1 MKAKRTLSLLLS
13 VLFVLTLLPGLA
25 LPVRAEEVDAGD
37 CGENAL
43 WSLDSEGILTIS
55 RGHGEEGC
63 WMDDYSETAHAPWY
77 DCRASVR
84 RVVLEEGVNWLGDYA
99 FDGCAALEE
108 VSISD
113 NLWHVGNWAFR
124 GCDSLR
130 EIQVSSENEDLF
142 SDGGVLLGYDWD
154 VYVYCYPPAKE
165 DVYYCLPENTD
176 GYCFAP
182 GAFAGAKHLERLYIP
197 EISGIVP
204 PVFPGCENLAKLYY
218 GGSPEDLEDWENDLR
233 ADLPREDAAILCY
246 ATAEDCVN
254 DAEIRICGENA
265 LWDLDSEGTLT
276 IFPADET
283 EDSQVD
289 NYDETMHA
297 PWYERR
303 ASIRRVKLEEGV
315 RSLGDYAFDG
325 CSALEEV
332 SLPVSLRTVGD
343 WAFRD
348 CDSLREIRVSEGSTS
363 FNSDGGVLLG
373 DNSIYRYPPARE
385 DEYYCLPEDTWG
397 SIRPGAFA
405 GAKHL
410 ERLYIPEI
418 SDISFPAFEGCE
430 NLTKLY
436 LGGDASY
443 MVYWEEELRSDLPG
457 DVTILY
463 NVTAEDCQHN
473 VDGNSCGE
481 NLIWK
486 VENGTLTISGTGPMT
501 DYGEF
506 DPEEESWWLRDP
518 PWWDWIPGGDKV
530 ENREQITRLVVEEG
544 VTSIGIGAF
553 RDLSCLETVELPS
566 TLTAIG
572 GWAFD
577 SDTALKRV
585 EIPAGVTVIPDSAFS
600 SSGLKEVVLPDSV
613 RVIESWAFGETELE
627 EIDLPAGL
635 TEIGPWAFYY
645 TPLKRVEIPAGVSF
659 IGERAFYECYDL
671 AEFEVDEANPA
682 YRSIGGAL
690 FSKDGTEMISYG
702 AGHTASS
709 YTVPEGVR
717 KLHPSTF
724 SYSHALEEVNLPDS
738 LEELGNWCFG
748 HTGLKQVIVPAHV
761 STIEH
766 SAFGGCE
773 NLTTVTLP
781 ARLRVLEDWVFSG
794 DEALR
799 EIFFEGSEEKWAAL
813 TAEHEDETLQNV
825 TVHCNVSAYC
835 SHESLIRHP
844 AVPHGCLTDGVIEY
858 WECRSCG
865 GLFSDARAKKWVE
878 DLTDP
883 AAHDYR
889 SVLTLAPTC
898 REAGVRT
905 WTCAVCDENTEG
917 HSYTQ
922 TIPAT
927 GRHHFVDGYCDNLLQ
942 DGVTLC
948 GAPEQI
954 ASGELEGGFSW
965 SIDGGGTLHIRGEGD
980 MPDTNLINHGSNTF
994 STDAPWWDYR
1004 NAITAVRLH
1013 SGVASVGNGCFAGLG
1028 NMKSL
1033 YVPVT
1038 VTDMSAFWTFFQCN
1052 DLSDVYY
1059 EGTREQWSSMH
1070 LFANSILGNI
1080 IEIRNPFGS
1089 GMLRVVDY
1097 IGRTTKHYEYDP
1109 DRTCTVTWQNWDGSV
1124 LETDEGVL
1132 PGTAAEYDDP
1142 EPVRDADDRYTYI
1155 FDGWT
1160 PEPAEVTEDTVY
1172 TARFRAEPLPAVPV
1186 TQITLVSIEG
1196 AAEGQPIPAGDFTL
1210 ALTVELAEGIAP
1222 ETVQILAAAY
1232 SEAGQFLGCFQGTLT
1247 RQADGSCAV
1256 NVAVE
1261 NQGNTDRLHILVLS
1275 GAGWIPLAAAAELR

>member
-1 MKAKRTLSLLLS
+1 MKAKRILSLLLG
-13 VLFVLTLLPGLA
+13 VFFVLALLPGLA
-25 LPVRAEEVDAGD
+25 LPGRAMEAVASGT
-37 CGENAL
+37 CGEGIAWYLLVNGT
-43 WSLDSEGILTIS
+43 LDIGMQGPKDEFGPDAF
-55 RGHGEEGC
+55 R
-63 WMDDYSETAHAPWY
+63 MDDYSETERAPWY
-77 DCRASVR
+77 D
-84 RVVLEEGVNWLGDYA
+84 Y
-99 FDGCAALEE
+99 
-108 VSISD
+108 
-113 NLWHVGNWAFR
+113 
-124 GCDSLR
+124 
-130 EIQVSSENEDLF
+130 
-142 SDGGVLLGYDWD
+142 
-154 VYVYCYPPAKE
+154 
-165 DVYYCLPENTD
+165 
-176 GYCFAP
+176 
-182 GAFAGAKHLERLYIP
+182 
-197 EISGIVP
+197 
-204 PVFPGCENLAKLYY
+204 
-218 GGSPEDLEDWENDLR
+218 
-233 ADLPREDAAILCY
+233 
-246 ATAEDCVN
+246 
-254 DAEIRICGENA
+254 
-265 LWDLDSEGTLT
+265 
-276 IFPADET
+276 
-283 EDSQVD
+283 
-289 NYDETMHA
+289 
-297 PWYERR
+297 R
-303 ASIRRVKLEEGV
+303 ASIQNVRV
-315 RSLGDYAFDG
+315 GDGILSVGEYAFDG
-325 CSALEEV
+325 CSALELV
-332 SLPVSLRTVGD
+332 TLPDSLESLGD

-348 CDSLREIRVSEGSTS
+348 CDSLREFAVGSVNEH
-363 FNSDGGVLLG
+363 FYSDEAGVLLG
-373 DNSIYRYPPARE
+373 ENCLFRYPPARE
-385 DEYYCLPEDTWG
+385 DVYYCLPEDTWG

-418 SDISFPAFEGCE
+418 SDISFPVFAGCE
-430 NLTKLY
+430 NLKKLY
-436 LGGDASY
+436 LGGEADY
-443 MVYWEEELRSDLPG
+443 MSGWEADLRSDLPRE
-457 DVTILY
+457 DETFLY
-463 NVTAEDCQHN
+463 GVTAEDCKN
-473 VDGNSCGE
+473 DTGDDLV
-481 NLIWK
+481 WK
-486 VENGTLTISGTGPMT
+486 VEDGTLTVSGAGPMS
-501 DYGEF
+501 DYGEM
-506 DPEEESWWLRDP
+506 DEDGKWSLWDP
-518 PWWDWIPGGDKV
+518 PWWNWIPGGDKV

-724 SYSHALEEVNLPDS
+724 SYSYALEEVNLPDS

-794 DEALR
+794 DEVLR

-844 AVPHGCLTDGVIEY
+844 AVPHGCLTDGTIEY

-865 GLFSDARAKKWVE
+865 GLFSDARAKNWVE

-922 TIPAT
+922 VIPAT

-1109 DRTCTVTWQNWDGSV
+1109 DRTCTVTWQNWDGTV

-1132 PGTAAEYDDP
+1132 PGTAAEYDGQ
-1142 EPVRDADDRYTYI
+1142 EPVRDADDRFTYV

-1172 TARFRAEPLPAVPV
+1172 TARFRAVPAAPAARITEV
-1186 TQITLVSIEG
+1186 TIGG
-1196 AAEGQPIPAGDFTL
+1196 AAGGQSLPQGDFTL
-1210 ALTVELAEGIAP
+1210 SVTVELAE
-1222 ETVQILAAAY
+1222 ETEADTVRILAAAY
-1232 SEAGQFLGCFQGTLT
+1232 SEAGQLLGCSEGTLT
-1247 RQADGSCAV
+1247 RLADGSCTARV
-1256 NVAVE
+1256 DMRSR
-1261 NQGNTDRLHILVLS
+1261 GNAGHLLILLLS
-1275 GAGWIPLAAAAELR
+1275 RDGWVPLAGASELR